1 MGRTHFHK
9 NYTFLNF
16 NWWSKVSSR
25 LLFIR
30 VFLRVIICIWA
41 ADDCVFTWRI
51 LYAVECI
58 ILSLFVKGERNDH
71 AVDDNDDI
79 TLTTGYSSFW
89 LFFFSFVQVSAKQQ
103 PPVNIQTCFQRPPQ
117 FEEVVSIPLTSLMT
131 LSCNSCGH
139 FIFLQFTLFSSLHM
153 FLWWAYQV
161 KGRMCR
167 EHSIIGFISF
177 IYQHLPG
184 SLCMSPKD
192 Q

>member
-1 MGRTHFHK
+1 M
-9 NYTFLNF
+9 YLSC
-16 NWWSKVSSR
+16 WLSP
-25 LLFIR
+25 
-30 VFLRVIICIWA
+30 
-41 ADDCVFTWRI
+41 ADDCVFMWRI
-51 LYAVECI
+51 LYADECI
-58 ILSLFVKGERNDH
+58 ILSFFVKGERNDR

-79 TLTTGYSSFW
+79 TLTTGYSSLW
-89 LFFFSFVQVSAKQQ
+89 RLKCENDCFFSFVQVSAKQQ
-103 PPVNIQTCFQRPPQ
+103 PPVNIQTCFQRPAQ

-131 LSCNSCGH
+131 LSCVH

-184 SLCMSPKD
+184 SLCISPKD
-192 Q
+192 E